1 MLYATFPKIRMKE
14 TISVKLIEDVNK
26 INWEP
31 WVLLVAILTLIASV
45 IIPFAQKKYEEFR
58 AKRNFQYYLKKQ
70 IGLVLNHLTTTKV
83 EYIEPSVR
91 NEPKKEYLLIK
102 DLIIK
107 IKKDFTEHKN
117 TFQPRVIFM
126 MQMNI
131 QNMCLFAHQARE
143 TISTIDLQNIT
154 ERTLEFGKELSENEL
169 NKIYGLILIY
179 ESFQSISLFH
189 DRFGEFK
196 GITRLMVEN
205 EWIGLKV
212 ESDLLNNQNQLNED
226 LLLLNDNERSLEEL
240 SNIILILNQET
251 KKYFDYDNLQLKRKK
266 N

>member
-1 MLYATFPKIRMKE
+1 MKE
-14 TISVKLIEDVNK
+14 TISVNK
-26 INWEP
+26 IDWEP

-45 IIPFAQKKYEEFR
+45 IIPFTQKKYEEFR

-70 IGLVLNHLTTTKV
+70 IGLMLNHLTTSKI

-107 IKKDFTEHKN
+107 IKTDFTEHKN
-117 TFQPRVIFM
+117 TVQPRVIFM

-131 QNMCLFAHQARE
+131 QNMCLFAYQARKI
-143 TISTIDLQNIT
+143 ISTIDLQNIT
-154 ERTLEFGKELSENEL
+154 ERTLEFGKELSKKEL
-169 NKIYGLILIY
+169 DKIYGLILIY

-196 GITRLMVEN
+196 AITRLLAGN

-212 ESDLLNNQNQLNED
+212 EKELLNNQTQLNED

-240 SNIILILNQET
+240 SNMILILNQET